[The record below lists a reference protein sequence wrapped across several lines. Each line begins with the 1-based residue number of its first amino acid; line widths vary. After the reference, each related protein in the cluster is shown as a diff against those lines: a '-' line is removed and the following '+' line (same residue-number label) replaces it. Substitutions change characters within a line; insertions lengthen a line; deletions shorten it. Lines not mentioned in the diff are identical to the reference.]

1 MILPK
6 NEIKEFVKMP
16 KMFLIW
22 GQSMSGKTYLARQF
36 PNILILNTDG
46 NGAKIP
52 EPTLEIKNFETF
64 IEAIEE
70 IEKGNHTFETIAIDL
85 IDDIATMMEDYICR
99 KNSNEAKNI
108 IYTSLAE
115 IPYGK
120 GFAERKAIWKALM
133 MRLSQ
138 LQYNVIGISHII
150 ETMDGETKI
159 QQPSLE
165 QVYLNMFKGRCD
177 AYIKCSKI
185 GSTYIQNCEERRDHY
200 VLADI
205 RNTKVGEALKDVRK
219 LFDDVNNT
227 PTVKPTNM
235 VKKEVKA
242 EEVKE
247 ENNTEEVVAEE
258 IKVEEVKE
266 TKTTKPALKPMMKK
280 KEENNG

>member
-6 NEIKEFVKMP
+6 NELKEVFRTP

-36 PNILILNTDG
+36 PNPIMLNTDG

-52 EPTLEIKNFETF
+52 EPTIEIKNFETF

-70 IEKGNHTFETIAIDL
+70 LEKGEHTFETIVIDL
-85 IDDIATMMEDYICR
+85 IDDIATMMEDFICR
-99 KNSNEAKNI
+99 KNSNPSKNI
-108 IYTSLAE
+108 NYTALAE

-138 LQYNVIGISHII
+138 MKYNVIGISHVI
-150 ETMDGETKI
+150 ERTEDDVTI

-177 AYIKCSKI
+177 AYIKCTKI
-185 GSTYIQNCEERRDHY
+185 GKTYIQKCEERREQY
-200 VLADI
+200 VLSDI
-205 RNTKVGEALKDVRK
+205 KDEKLNKALENVKN
-219 LFDDVNNT
+219 LFDDVNTN
-227 PTVKPTNM
+227 PMIKPGNM
-235 VKKEVKA
+235 MKKEVTEPSELTPSEIIEGNSILKPEIINTNEKEA
-242 EEVKE
+242 VK
-247 ENNTEEVVAEE
+247 
-258 IKVEEVKE
+258 
-266 TKTTKPALKPMMKK
+266 KPAMMKK
-280 KEENNG
+280 KDN

>member
-6 NEIKEFVKMP
+6 NELKEVFRTP

-36 PNILILNTDG
+36 PNPIMLNTDG

-52 EPTLEIKNFETF
+52 EPTIEIKNFETF

-70 IEKGNHTFETIAIDL
+70 LEKGEHTFETIVIDL
-85 IDDIATMMEDYICR
+85 IDDIATMMEDFICR
-99 KNSNEAKNI
+99 KNSNPAKNI
-108 IYTSLAE
+108 NYTALAE

-138 LQYNVIGISHII
+138 MKYNVIGISHVI
-150 ETMDGETKI
+150 ERTEDDVTI

-177 AYIKCSKI
+177 AYIKCTKI
-185 GSTYIQNCEERRDHY
+185 GKTYIQKCEERREQY
-200 VLADI
+200 VLSDI
-205 RNTKVGEALKDVRK
+205 KDEKLNKALENVKN
-219 LFDDVNNT
+219 LFDDVNTN
-227 PTVKPTNM
+227 PMIKPGNM
-235 VKKEVKA
+235 MKKEVTEPSELTPSEIIESNPILKP
-242 EEVKE
+242 EIINTNEKE
-247 ENNTEEVVAEE
+247 AA
-258 IKVEEVKE
+258 K
-266 TKTTKPALKPMMKK
+266 KPAMMKK
-280 KEENNG
+280 KDN

>member
-6 NEIKEFVKMP
+6 NELKEVFRTP

-36 PNILILNTDG
+36 PNPIMLNTDG

-52 EPTLEIKNFETF
+52 EPTIEIKNFETF

-70 IEKGNHTFETIAIDL
+70 LEKGEHTFETIVIDL
-85 IDDIATMMEDYICR
+85 IDDIATMMEDFICR
-99 KNSNEAKNI
+99 KNSNPAKNI
-108 IYTSLAE
+108 NYTALAE

-138 LQYNVIGISHII
+138 MKYNVIGISHVI
-150 ETMDGETKI
+150 ERTEDDVTI

-177 AYIKCSKI
+177 AYIKCTKI
-185 GSTYIQNCEERRDHY
+185 GKTYIQKCEERREQY
-200 VLADI
+200 VLSDI
-205 RNTKVGEALKDVRK
+205 KDEKLNKALENVKN
-219 LFDDVNNT
+219 LFDDVNTN
-227 PTVKPTNM
+227 PMIKPGNM
-235 VKKEVKA
+235 MKKEVTEPSELTPSEIIESNPILKPEIINTNEKEA
-242 EEVKE
+242 VK
-247 ENNTEEVVAEE
+247 
-258 IKVEEVKE
+258 
-266 TKTTKPALKPMMKK
+266 KPAMMKK
-280 KEENNG
+280 KDN

>member
-6 NEIKEFVKMP
+6 NELKEVFRTP

-36 PNILILNTDG
+36 PNPIMLNTDG

-52 EPTLEIKNFETF
+52 EPTIEIKNFETF

-70 IEKGNHTFETIAIDL
+70 LEKGEHTFETIVIDL
-85 IDDIATMMEDYICR
+85 IDDIATMMEDFICR
-99 KNSNEAKNI
+99 KNSNPAKNI
-108 IYTSLAE
+108 NYTALAE

-138 LQYNVIGISHII
+138 MKYNVIGISHVI
-150 ETMDGETKI
+150 ERTEDDVTI

-177 AYIKCSKI
+177 AYIKCTKI
-185 GSTYIQNCEERRDHY
+185 GKTYIQKCEERREQY
-200 VLADI
+200 VLSDI
-205 RNTKVGEALKDVRK
+205 KDEKLNKALENVKN
-219 LFDDVNNT
+219 LFDDVNTN
-227 PTVKPTNM
+227 PMIKPGNM
-235 VKKEVKA
+235 MKKEVTEPSELTPSEIIEGNPILKPEIINTNEKEA
-242 EEVKE
+242 VK
-247 ENNTEEVVAEE
+247 
-258 IKVEEVKE
+258 
-266 TKTTKPALKPMMKK
+266 KPAMMKK
-280 KEENNG
+280 KDN